1 MMFNEISEA
10 QRSMLEAA
18 AARQDRLLQLPAH
31 LRGGASKRV
40 VAKLI
45 GAGWIKEVKALKD
58 APVWRRDAAN
68 SGAFAL
74 KLTAAGMK
82 TITAAGDDRAVANT
96 AVVAVEKTATLE
108 PPRRSGSQT
117 ERQANDGAA
126 SRDRAQP
133 GGVSPGVRPPR
144 EGSKLDRVLAML
156 SATSGATIAEMI
168 AATHWLP
175 HTTRAVLT
183 GLRKRG
189 CELNVTRRERDGASV
204 YRIVASSFEPKRSAS

>member
-1 MMFNEISEA
+1 MFNEISEA

-31 LRGGASKRV
+31 LRGGAAKKV

-68 SGAFAL
+68 GGAFAL

-96 AVVAVEKTATLE
+96 DVESVAVENTAPVE
-108 PPRRSGSQT
+108 PPRRSETGA
-117 ERQANDGAA
+117 ERQANDTAA
-126 SRDRAQP
+126 SRDRARVA
-133 GGVSPGVRPPR
+133 GGSPAVRPPR

-156 SATSGATIAEMI
+156 SATSGATIAELI

-175 HTTRAVLT
+175 HTTRAILT

-189 CELNVTRRERDGASV
+189 YELALTRRERDGASV
-204 YRIVASSFEPKRSAS
+204 YRIDASSFEPKR